1 MGKILD
7 EPKFPVVNR
16 APSFWQTVGNFNLK
30 DWALFGGL
38 TAISYPL
45 GFAAGGNPSPA
56 FAKIS
61 GAMNR
66 PSGVMGA
73 IIGATAGFMLAYQN
87 SGGRLMGFVP
97 NDEEVRAA
105 ARQ

>member
-1 MGKILD
+1 L
-7 EPKFPVVNR
+7 PPSYHFPNSS
-16 APSFWQTVGNFNLK
+16 SFPRL
-30 DWALFGGL
+30 L
-38 TAISYPL
+38 S
-45 GFAAGGNPSPA
+45 GGNPSPA

-66 PSGVMGA
+66 PSAVMGA